1 MVWKECKAY
10 FYCHGQVDLI
20 RPFALFLFYG
30 NIQNYNGAKVIQGHP
45 AEDLKLNVFWRLGM
59 KVCGSD
65 GMLQVTEGSFLAPAE
80 MVNVLDLFQG
90 KLIWGEISNDVLIA
104 PLALSG
110 NRPRCSCMWYF
121 GRLSVIKSKGTALH
135 ISSTG
140 SHSGCS
146 LFFLAFNRGRIT
158 SAYRSI

>member
-1 MVWKECKAY
+1 MVGKECKAY

-110 NRPRCSCMWYF
+110 NRPRCSCM
-121 GRLSVIKSKGTALH
+121 
-135 ISSTG
+135 
-140 SHSGCS
+140 
-146 LFFLAFNRGRIT
+146 
-158 SAYRSI
+158 